1 MESVTRNVVN
11 AKSGMGRDLV
21 YLAKEIKMW
30 QSNKEYL

>member
-11 AKSGMGRDLV
+11 AKSGMGRDPV